1 MQILMPPPRPT
12 QSRRARMRSARRR
25 DRLLGGLTAVIL
37 ITAILLLSGCFSLS
51 RDAPPQ
57 QHYVLGAG
65 VYDTRDTP
73 GLVIGA
79 DEEDAPTLVGLRP
92 PRMADYLANP
102 FLVVRYGTHRVEF
115 SEFHRWGE
123 ELGRGINGTLS
134 LLLTEEAP
142 GIRAVAAPWPT
153 GAMPEYLVQLQV
165 LRFEGVVPEDAGAP
179 GSGDRSAER
188 GASVPGSGSSHL
200 RATWEIIRPR
210 DGATVA
216 RGTTDVLEDGWTPG
230 DHAGLVRRLDEAL
243 GTLAGDLAEAL
254 ARVAS
259 APDGGGGA
267 GPG

>member
-1 MQILMPPPRPT
+1 MHILLPPPRPER
-12 QSRRARMRSARRR
+12 SSRARARTARRR
-25 DRLLGGLTAVIL
+25 DRVLAGLAAVIL
-37 ITAILLLSGCFSLS
+37 VSAILLLSGCFSLS

-57 QHYVLGAG
+57 QHYVLGGG
-65 VYDTRDTP
+65 VSDPRDTP
-73 GLVIGA
+73 ELVLG
-79 DEEDAPTLVGLRP
+79 DEEAASTLVGLRP

-123 ELGRGINGTLS
+123 ELGRGINGTLA
-134 LLLTEEAP
+134 LLLSEEAP
-142 GIRAVAAPWPT
+142 GFRAVAAPWPT

-188 GASVPGSGSSHL
+188 GESVPGSGSSHL
-200 RATWEIIRPR
+200 RASWEIIRPR

-216 RGTTDVLEDGWTPG
+216 RGTTDVLEPGWTPG
-230 DHAGLVRRLDEAL
+230 DHGGLVRRLDTAL
-243 GTLAGDLAEAL
+243 ATLAGDLAEAL

-259 APDGGGGA
+259 EPDET
-267 GPG
+267 GPATPG